1 MNRQQRR
8 AAAKQ
13 AGKEGNKELETKIA
27 LFSKLPDEC
36 LTCEKPFDKTN
47 KDMVMSWSVVVHGD
61 QEIVRLYCPECW
73 SKAMEI
79 TEDFKRRLEEKYGE
93 VDEGA

>member
-61 QEIVRLYCPECW
+61 QEVVRLYCPECW
-73 SKAMEI
+73 SKAIEI

-93 VDEGA
+93 VDEGT

>member
-8 AAAKQ
+8 AAVKQ

-61 QEIVRLYCPECW
+61 QEVVRLYCPECW

-79 TEDFKRRLEEKYGE
+79 TKDFKRRLEEKYGE
-93 VDEGA
+93 VDEGT

>member
-27 LFSKLPDEC
+27 LFGKLPDEC

-47 KDMVMSWSVVVHGD
+47 KDMVMSWNVVVHGD
-61 QEIVRLYCPECW
+61 QEVVRLYCPECW

-79 TEDFKRRLEEKYGE
+79 TEDFKKRLEEKYGE
-93 VDEGA
+93 VDEGT

>member
-61 QEIVRLYCPECW
+61 QEVVRLYCPECW

>member
-27 LFSKLPDEC
+27 LFGKLPDEC

-47 KDMVMSWSVVVHGD
+47 KDMVMSWNVVVHGD
-61 QEIVRLYCPECW
+61 QEVVRLYCPECW

-93 VDEGA
+93 VDEGT

>member
-1 MNRQQRR
+1 MNREQRR

-27 LFSKLPDEC
+27 LFGKLPDEC

-47 KDMVMSWSVVVHGD
+47 KDMVMSWNVVVHGD
-61 QEIVRLYCPECW
+61 QEVVRLYCPECW
-73 SKAMEI
+73 SKALEI
-79 TEDFKRRLEEKYGE
+79 TEDFSMMVSRKLSSSE
-93 VDEGA
+93 VS

>member
-1 MNRQQRR
+1 MNREQRR

-27 LFSKLPDEC
+27 LFGKLPDEC

-47 KDMVMSWSVVVHGD
+47 KDMVMSWNVVVHGD
-61 QEIVRLYCPECW
+61 QEVVRLYCPECW
-73 SKAMEI
+73 SKALEI

>member
-8 AAAKQ
+8 AAVKK

-61 QEIVRLYCPECW
+61 QEVVRLYCPECW